1 MIPVNHLCVLGRLSW
16 FPLACPSKTGL
27 RAGLPG
33 LGRRS
38 HPHSDIVSIPI
49 IHNVVRHLQALQP
62 QCIGLPKQGVLW
74 GSSQLPAS
82 CPYMC
87 KWPRVLGAGVAG
99 RPWPFC
105 PCGTGSTHPNNVVV
119 PGCVFI
125 VILTFRLLKFRLVN
139 GLVWASKARGASGA
153 PTDPPGLR

>member
-105 PCGTGSTHPNNVVV
+105 PCGTGSTHLNKCRRSSWLRFHCNFDLQAFKIP
-119 PGCVFI
+119 
-125 VILTFRLLKFRLVN
+125 T
-139 GLVWASKARGASGA
+139 SKWSCLGI
-153 PTDPPGLR
+153 